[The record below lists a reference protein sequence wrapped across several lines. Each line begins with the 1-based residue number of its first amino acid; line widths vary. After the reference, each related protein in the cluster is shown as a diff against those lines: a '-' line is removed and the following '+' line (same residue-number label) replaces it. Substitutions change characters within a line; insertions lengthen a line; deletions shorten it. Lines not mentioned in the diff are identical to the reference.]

1 MNTTD
6 TLQVR
11 VRAMIHEADGILS
24 FELVPMP
31 PLKELPAFTA
41 GAHIDLHLPNG
52 LIRSYS
58 LLNNPQERHRYRV
71 GINKDAQS
79 RGGSRYLHEVLRAG
93 DTLVISAPR
102 NNFPLDEQAALNV
115 FFAGGIGITPM
126 MSMIARTQQLGV
138 PWKLYYAA
146 RTRRNA
152 AFLDMLHGY
161 HNDPNVE
168 LSFTFDQEPDGQR
181 MDLAA
186 IIKTLP
192 PEAHVYCCG
201 PLPMLSAFEQAT
213 VGLPP
218 AQVHL
223 EYFAARESAATDGG
237 FTVELAR
244 SGKSV
249 SVRAGQT
256 ILDSLLDIGIEP
268 PYSCQEGICGTCEVR
283 VLEGIPD
290 HRDLV
295 LSSAEKAANNRMM
308 ICCSGAKSAR
318 LVLDL

>member
-1 MNTTD
+1 MNTD

-11 VRAMIHEADGILS
+11 VRTMTYEADGILS

-58 LLNNPQERHRYRV
+58 LLNAPDERHRYLV

-79 RGGSRYLHEVLRAG
+79 RGGSRYMHEVLRAG
-93 DTLVISAPR
+93 DTLAISAPR
-102 NNFPLDEQAALNV
+102 NNFPLDEQAPLNV

-126 MSMIARTQQLGV
+126 MSMIARTQQLGR

-152 AFLDMLHGY
+152 AFLDTLHGY
-161 HNDPNVE
+161 HNEPNVE
-168 LSFTFDQEPDGQR
+168 LNFTFDQEPDGQR
-181 MDLAA
+181 MDLAG
-186 IIKTLP
+186 IMKTLP

-201 PLPMLSAFEQAT
+201 PLPMLTAFEQAAAS
-213 VGLPP
+213 LPP

-223 EYFAARESAATDGG
+223 EYFAAKESAATDGG

-283 VLEGIPD
+283 VIEGTPD

-295 LSSAEKAANNRMM
+295 LSTAEKAANNRMM
-308 ICCSGAKSAR
+308 ICCSGSRSAK